1 MKATKEHEEEKE
13 MTEYKGMEKRIEL
26 LEEMGKYYAADI
38 ENIEKELEELKKLGY
53 DCYFDSNSDYIILDK

>member
-1 MKATKEHEEEKE
+1 